1 MLTLFAI
8 NRHGGESIDVEV
20 SLQGFGAATLADH
33 QVMTSPDLEAV
44 NSLEAPSTVTPRK
57 GSQATVAGRVLTAK
71 LPPYS
76 YQMIR
81 LRLA

>member
-1 MLTLFAI
+1 MAS
-8 NRHGGESIDVEV
+8 ESIDLEI
-20 SLQGFGAATLADH
+20 SLQGFGAATVAEH
-33 QVMTSPDLEAV
+33 QVMTSPNLEAV
-44 NSLEAPSTVTPRK
+44 NSLEAPSTVIPRK
-57 GSQATVAGRVLTAK
+57 GSQASVADAVLTAK